1 MPVPGDTIR
10 GTYREAVPLA
20 SGRYALVGNAQEF
33 TLVPW
38 RPVIARR
45 LGREIVGLVTEGGIS
60 WQIGQDRG
68 LGI

>member
-1 MPVPGDTIR
+1 MLT
-10 GTYREAVPLA
+10 
-20 SGRYALVGNAQEF
+20 YALVGNAQEF